1 MDQQNQQNPYPPQN
15 GQQYQQLPQP
25 QIIYVQQTVQPRRRE
40 REPIPDCMRPSS
52 GLGVAIVAMVM
63 FTLPFGIVSLLRAVK
78 VDKYWVA
85 GMRYEAIDQARSA
98 KRWGVWGIILG
109 AIGIVAGIVLTILS
123 LVIGTSA
130 PPPNISISESY
141 IPNISKNAPIT
152 TKLAVTCPGVSLVLS
167 RINCPIKQ
175 MNPQYINEYKY
186 IIMPPN

>member
-15 GQQYQQLPQP
+15 GQQYQQQPQP

-78 VDKYWVA
+78 VDKYWEA

-109 AIGIVAGIVLTILS
+109 AILWFVMFVAITEAIE
-123 LVIGTSA
+123 
-130 PPPNISISESY
+130 ES
-141 IPNISKNAPIT
+141 
-152 TKLAVTCPGVSLVLS
+152 
-167 RINCPIKQ
+167 
-175 MNPQYINEYKY
+175 NEYY
-186 IIMPPN
+186 YEDYYDYDDYDDYDDDYYYYY